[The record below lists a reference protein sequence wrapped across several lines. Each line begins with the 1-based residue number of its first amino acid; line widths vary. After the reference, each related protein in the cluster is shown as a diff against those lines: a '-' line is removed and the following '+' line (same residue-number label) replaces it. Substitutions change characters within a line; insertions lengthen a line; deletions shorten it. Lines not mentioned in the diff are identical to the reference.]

1 MKYVVRLNKEGYRSL
16 RPSFL
21 SELSQVPLDQRDSFL
36 KQSLLVNVM
45 SGQEKKHRAY
55 HFI

>member
-1 MKYVVRLNKEGYRSL
+1 MKYVVRLDKVGYRSL
-16 RPSFL
+16 QPSFL
-21 SELSQVPLDQRDSFL
+21 SELSHVPLDQRASFL
-36 KQSLLVNVM
+36 KQSLLVNVI